1 MTTESTSSEIS
12 GKAGG
17 NNLAELLS
25 HAQNGVTTI
34 NGLAET
40 ATSATTGIT
49 DTQRLVATT
58 LSDAQTKLVEIT
70 TVATLALAAK
80 TQITDDQAVIATK
93 SQHIQDAQK
102 HADTVRVGLDRTLTT
117 ATQQATEIEGQKSR
131 AQSALDTSTTLM
143 TEIRTTKV
151 KVRWK

>member
-1 MTTESTSSEIS
+1 M
-12 GKAGG
+12 
-17 NNLAELLS
+17 
-25 HAQNGVTTI
+25 
-34 NGLAET
+34 GLAET

-102 HADTVRVGLDRTLTT
+102 HADTVRAGLDRTLTT

-131 AQSALDTSTTLM
+131 AQSALDTSATLM